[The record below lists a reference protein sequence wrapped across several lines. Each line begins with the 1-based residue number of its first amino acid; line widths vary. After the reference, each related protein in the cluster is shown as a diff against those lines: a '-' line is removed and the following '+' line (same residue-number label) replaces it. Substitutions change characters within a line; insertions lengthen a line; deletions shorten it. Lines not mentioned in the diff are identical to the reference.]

1 MNNLCDIIL
10 NGVYVDK
17 FFNKDKKM
25 RERMLLMDFKD
36 IKNIGTTQMIGNKR
50 TITGSNIY
58 VGEGVLKC
66 NNYFLSLDSICV
78 VEMGRVQK
86 SIGLC
91 ILIIILG
98 ILICMIPNKFFWGFV
113 IIIAGSLGIYV
124 TGIINRNIPYSLTIR
139 LNNNMSFTYESLNR
153 KFIEEI
159 MDVIQSC
166 INDRKGGYNILL
178 NQGKIEH
185 NNNSINIGG
194 NISDSNIDIIA
205 PGGSKSIGGD
215 SRNTIYKQQNG
226 DIGLTAEEW
235 ENLEK
240 YFMVTQKE
248 FPVNDINYKI
258 CRNLINYSHEKSTEK
273 LKRYFGIIGQEAI
286 KTILSVSTN
295 VAATEVIHSIIQ
307 KILS

>member
-1 MNNLCDIIL
+1 
-10 NGVYVDK
+10 
-17 FFNKDKKM
+17 
-25 RERMLLMDFKD
+25 MDFKD
-36 IKNIGTTQMIGNKR
+36 IKSISTSQMLGNKR
-50 TITGSNIY
+50 TISGDSFY

-66 NNYFLSLDSICV
+66 DNYFLSLDSICV
-78 VEMGRVQK
+78 VEIGRVQK
-86 SIGLC
+86 SIRLC

-124 TGIINRNIPYSLTIR
+124 TGVINKNIPYSLTIR

-153 KFIEEI
+153 KFMEEV
-159 MDVIQSC
+159 MEVIQSC
-166 INDRKGGYNILL
+166 INDRRGGYNILL

-215 SRNTIYKQQNG
+215 SSNTIYKQQNG

-240 YFMVTQKE
+240 YFMMTQKE

-295 VAATEVIHSIIQ
+295 VATTEVIRSIIQ
-307 KILS
+307 KILSLN